1 MPPSERDSHGAP
13 LSGLVTIEERAQTFN
28 QLHNKMT
35 KRLHQAAASKLAIM
49 TNTNKRMVELTQEAL
64 IVLRFKQPATKE
76 EFVRTS

>member
-1 MPPSERDSHGAP
+1 
-13 LSGLVTIEERAQTFN
+13 
-28 QLHNKMT
+28 MT